1 MSERLE
7 VSIIIVSWNVQTF
20 LAPCLESI
28 PPALEGLAG
37 EIFVVDNAS
46 TDSSA
51 EISEHLAGSI
61 PNLTVIRNTTNR
73 GYAKANNQALRQ
85 ARGEYILLLNPD
97 TQLKPDAIKRLVAC
111 ARKHQAGIV
120 GARHKNPNGSLQPS
134 VRRLPTP
141 TVLIGLMLK
150 LHRLLPALP
159 MFRRYFAHDFEYT
172 KTQPAEQVA
181 GSCLLI
187 SRASVEKIGLLD
199 ERFNLWFEEVD
210 WCQRAKTAGRAVWYC
225 AEAEL
230 THVGG
235 QSFAQL
241 ATVKRQR
248 TFNRSLRQYVRKHFG
263 WRPWLEAAI
272 LSPLSLIIAAATSF
286 APKNS

>member
-1 MSERLE
+1 MSDRPE
-7 VSIIIVSWNVQTF
+7 VSIIIVSWNVEQF
-20 LAPCLESI
+20 LSACLTSI
-28 PPALEGLAG
+28 PAALGALQGAV
-37 EIFVVDNAS
+37 IVVDNAS
-46 TDSSA
+46 SDQSA
-51 EISEHLAGSI
+51 DRAQRQAL
-61 PNLTVIRNTTNR
+61 PNCPVTVIRNQSNL
-73 GYAKANNQALRQ
+73 GFAAANNQALRL
-85 ARGEYILLLNPD
+85 AKGDYLLLLNPD
-97 TQLKPDAIKRLVAC
+97 TVLKPGAIAALVRCLEQQRAAIC
-111 ARKHQAGIV
+111 
-120 GARHKNPNGSLQPS
+120 GARHTNTDGTLQPS

-141 TVLIGLMLK
+141 AVLFGIMLK
-150 LHRLLPALP
+150 LHRLLPRS
-159 MFRRYFAHDFEYT
+159 MFRRYFALDFDYA

-187 SRASVEKIGLLD
+187 TRDTYERIGPLD
-199 ERFNLWFEEVD
+199 EQFHLWFEEVD
-210 WCQRAKTAGRAVWYC
+210 WCQRAKTAGSAVWYC

-248 TFNRSLRQYVRKHFG
+248 TFNRSLRQYVKKHFG
-263 WRPWLEAAI
+263 WRPWLAAAI